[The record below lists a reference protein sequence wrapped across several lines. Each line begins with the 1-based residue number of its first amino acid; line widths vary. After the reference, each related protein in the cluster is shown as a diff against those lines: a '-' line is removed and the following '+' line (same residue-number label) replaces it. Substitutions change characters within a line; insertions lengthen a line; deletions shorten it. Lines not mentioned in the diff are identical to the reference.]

1 MNRQEML
8 EALDKRVAE
17 IKAEIESHQPDTQ
30 YAFAYG
36 LAALDA
42 NAKMIDSFSGTL
54 GDADNLLCAAG
65 TSAACASAVRA
76 SVPPLFYLSRLNTAV
91 LSFLMQGGEG
101 AVIRAED
108 AKTVSDI
115 FKNNGQS
122 PAGARH

>member
-17 IKAEIESHQPDTQ
+17 IKTEIESHQPDTQ
-30 YAFAYG
+30 YAFVYG
-36 LAALDA
+36 LSALDA
-42 NAKMIDSFSGTL
+42 QGKMVDNLMGTL
-54 GDADNLLCAAG
+54 GDASPLLCAAG
-65 TSAACASAVRA
+65 ASTSMAVVASA

-91 LSFLMQGGEG
+91 MSFLMQGGDG
-101 AVIRAED
+101 AVIRPED
-108 AKTVSDI
+108 TKTVSDI

>member
-17 IKAEIESHQPDTQ
+17 IKTEIESHQPDTQ

-42 NAKMIDSFSGTL
+42 KEEMVESLMGTL
-54 GDADNLLCAAG
+54 GDANPLLCAAG
-65 TSAACASAVRA
+65 ASASMAVVGSA
-76 SVPPLFYLSRLNTAV
+76 SVSPLVYLSRLNTAV
-91 LSFLMQGGEG
+91 MSFLMQGGDG
-101 AVIRAED
+101 AVIRSED
-108 AKTVSDI
+108 TKTVSDI
-115 FKNNGQS
+115 FKNYGQS

>member
-36 LAALDA
+36 LSVMKAQE
-42 NAKMIDSFSGTL
+42 KMVDSRMGTL
-54 GDADNLLCAAG
+54 GDASPLLCAAG
-65 TSAACASAVRA
+65 ASASMAAVASA
-76 SVPPLFYLSRLNTAV
+76 SVSPLFYLSRLNTAV
-91 LSFLMQGGEG
+91 MSFIMQGGDG
-101 AVIRAED
+101 AVIRPED
-108 AKTVSDI
+108 TKTVSDI
-115 FKNNGQS
+115 FKNYGQS